1 MERPNR
7 SSRTVAGPLVA
18 LAIFL
23 VLAVVFGGMALLAMG
38 DV

>member
-1 MERPNR
+1 
-7 SSRTVAGPLVA
+7 LVA